1 MGYGASDAAIEHV
14 GGPGDEGIDGIIH
27 QDTLG
32 LQRIYVQ
39 AKRYKLENII
49 GPGDI
54 QQFVGALAGKRANYG
69 VFITTSSFSAAAK
82 DYVSKNLD
90 TRVRLIDGTEFG
102 DLMVRYGIGVHVRK
116 TFSIVDID
124 EDYFED

>member
-1 MGYGASDAAIEHV
+1 M
-14 GGPGDEGIDGIIH
+14 
-27 QDTLG
+27 
-32 LQRIYVQ
+32 
-39 AKRYKLENII
+39 ENTI

-54 QQFVGALAGKRANYG
+54 QKFVGALAGQRANYG

-82 DYVSKNLD
+82 DYASKNLLD
-90 TRVRLIDGTEFG
+90 PRVRLIDGTEFG
-102 DLMVRYGIGVHVRK
+102 DMMVRYGIGVHVRK